1 MKLEI
6 KAITKPIFEKY
17 QIKKAYLF
25 GSYARGEATTESDID
40 IMIAKKDSKIT
51 TLVNLTE
58 FETELQEKL
67 NKNVDVITEETYLD
81 ETVEENK
88 YGKLETW
95 IRLAG
100 FVKERVYGYIRE
112 RVADRNPKAFE
123 EVLEDLDRYERNLAD
138 VIERLAD
145 FKEGRT
151 SD

>member
-1 MKLEI
+1 MENIYTFEEI

-40 IMIAKKDSKIT
+40 TMIAKKDSKIT

-95 IRLAG
+95 IRPTRGLCQRKS
-100 FVKERVYGYIRE
+100 V
-112 RVADRNPKAFE
+112 
-123 EVLEDLDRYERNLAD
+123 
-138 VIERLAD
+138 RLY
-145 FKEGRT
+145 KGTGCR
-151 SD
+151 